1 MRKTARGFTLI
12 ELLVVIA
19 IIAILAAIL
28 FPVFAKARAKARQT
42 ACLSNMKQLAMATIM
57 YTSDW
62 DECWP
67 QTRYHGSVPLIN
79 VNIGPA
85 PCNVVENHSAYLA
98 PSLMM
103 PYVRNAGLFACPDYA
118 EWRTCKAGFPLPRVQ
133 WSYNWLN
140 TPNFHTTSTGGAS
153 NLCQVCNRTC
163 PSDGNAGPMQQRH
176 GTRISNT
183 PAAGNSI
190 LLVELARAEGI
201 NMPWVCNDGC
211 TSAGESFHTYVEPRL
226 MNDPPHQVHNN
237 GNNYAFCDGHAKWM
251 AWPDI
256 GMWTICAEDD
266 VG

>member
-28 FPVFAKARAKARQT
+28 FPVFAKARSKARQT
-42 ACLSNMKQLAMATIM
+42 ACLSNVKQLAMATIM
-57 YTSDW
+57 YTSDY

-67 QTRYHGSVPLIN
+67 LTRYFGTTPLIN
-79 VNIGPA
+79 VNLGPP
-85 PCNVVENHSAYLA
+85 PCNVVESDSAYVT
-98 PSLMM
+98 PSLIM
-103 PYVRNAGLFACPDYA
+103 PYVRNAALFACP
-118 EWRTCKAGFPLPRVQ
+118 EWSGWRTCKAGFPLPAAQ

-140 TPNFHTTSTGGAS
+140 DPHFHTTSTGGAS
-153 NLCQVCNRTC
+153 NRCQFCSRTC
-163 PSDGNAGPMQQRH
+163 PSDANQGPMNQRE

-190 LLVELARAEGI
+190 LLVELARAEGLGI
-201 NMPWVCNDGC
+201 PYGCNDGC

-226 MNDPPHQVHNN
+226 MNVPTRQVHNN
-237 GNNYAFCDGHAKWM
+237 GNNYGFCDGHAKWM
-251 AWPDI
+251 AWPEI
-256 GMWTICAEDD
+256 GMWTVCAQDD